1 MRLKKSPLSR
11 QLFSLKSK
19 KSPVF
24 LGFFK
29 GFSLLLLY
37 EIIEELIEE
46 AVAWTITTLVAKALS
61 FLLVVVLT
69 QFTKVTG
76 KMIAKSL
83 VLVLKPV
90 VKRFTYK
97 EGNDKLNAIKKLIRR
112 IFQMDTNDVTTVA
125 ESTGTSSSKVKTFFT
140 ELFAYLK
147 RNVKTVTATVISFV
161 TSLGS
166 GALLGGGL
174 YIGEIDIP
182 HWACIVIGIV
192 LTVIMFI
199 LTEFGIIGKG
209 IETQDEYDARIAVKN
224 AKKQEA
230 AEKARVKK
238 ELEAEIKQSEEESK
252 QARAQLLAEQEAAKK
267 AQEEAIIK
275 RKAEEIKAAYLT
287 AVSNGA
293 FSGSLEDWL
302 KQQ

>member
-1 MRLKKSPLSR
+1 MSR

-19 KSPVF
+19 KGPVF
-24 LGFFK
+24 FGFFK

-46 AVAWTITTLVAKALS
+46 VVAWTITTLVAKALS
-61 FLLVVVLT
+61 FLLVVILT

-112 IFQMDTNDVTTVA
+112 IFKMDTNDTTTVA

-147 RNVKTVTATVISFV
+147 RNVKTVTATVINFV

-174 YIGEIDIP
+174 YVGEIDIP
-182 HWACIVIGIV
+182 HWAYIIIGIV

-209 IETQDEYDARIAVKN
+209 IETQDEYDARKAAET

-230 AEKARVKK
+230 AEKAKVKK
-238 ELEAEIKQSEEESK
+238 AIEAELKQSEEEAK
-252 QARAQLLAEQEAAKK
+252 QIKAKLLEEQEAEKK
-267 AQEEAIIK
+267 AQEEAAIK
-275 RKAEEIKAAYLT
+275 QKAEALKAEYVA
-287 AVSNGA
+287 AVANGT

>member
-1 MRLKKSPLSR
+1 ML
-11 QLFSLKSK
+11 
-19 KSPVF
+19 V
-24 LGFFK
+24 
-29 GFSLLLLY
+29 Y
-37 EIIEELIEE
+37 EIIEELLEE

-112 IFQMDTNDVTTVA
+112 LFKMDNNSVTTVA
-125 ESTGTSSSKVKTFFT
+125 ESTVKAPSKSKTFFT

-147 RNVKTVTATVISFV
+147 RNAKTVSSTVINFV

-174 YIGEIDIP
+174 YVGEIDIP
-182 HWACIVIGIV
+182 QWAYIIIGVV
-192 LTVIMFI
+192 LAVVMFI
-199 LTEFGIIGKG
+199 LTELGIIGKG
-209 IETQDEYDARIAVKN
+209 IETQDEYDARKAAEV

-230 AEKARVKK
+230 AEKAKVKK
-238 ELEAEIKQSEEESK
+238 AIEAELKQSEEE
-252 QARAQLLAEQEAAKK
+252 ARQVKAKLLEEQEAERK
-267 AQEEAIIK
+267 AQEEAAIK
-275 RKAEEIKAAYLT
+275 QKAEALKAEYAS
-287 AVSNGA
+287 AVANGT
-293 FSGSLEDWL
+293 FGGSLEDWL
-302 KQQ
+302 KQH

>member
-1 MRLKKSPLSR
+1 ML
-11 QLFSLKSK
+11 
-19 KSPVF
+19 V
-24 LGFFK
+24 
-29 GFSLLLLY
+29 Y
-37 EIIEELIEE
+37 EIIEELLEE

-61 FLLVVVLT
+61 FLLVVILT

-112 IFQMDTNDVTTVA
+112 IFKMDTNDITTVA

-147 RNVKTVTATVISFV
+147 RNVKTVTATVINFA

-174 YIGEIDIP
+174 YIGEINIP

-209 IETQDEYDARIAVKN
+209 IETQAEYDARKA
-224 AKKQEA
+224 AETAQKQEA
-230 AEKARVKK
+230 AEKAKVKK
-238 ELEAEIKQSEEESK
+238 AIEAELKQSEEE
-252 QARAQLLAEQEAAKK
+252 ARQIKARLLEEREAEKK
-267 AQEEAIIK
+267 AQEEAAIK
-275 RKAEEIKAAYLT
+275 QKVEALKAEYVAAI
-287 AVSNGA
+287 ANGT

>member
-1 MRLKKSPLSR
+1 ML
-11 QLFSLKSK
+11 
-19 KSPVF
+19 V
-24 LGFFK
+24 
-29 GFSLLLLY
+29 Y
-37 EIIEELIEE
+37 EIIEELLEE

-112 IFQMDTNDVTTVA
+112 LFKMDNNDVNTVA
-125 ESTGTSSSKVKTFFT
+125 DSAETTSSKAKTFFT

-147 RNVKTVTATVISFV
+147 RNAKTVTSTVINFIA
-161 TSLGS
+161 SLGS

-174 YIGEIDIP
+174 YVGEINIP
-182 HWACIVIGIV
+182 QWAYIIIGIV

-199 LTEFGIIGKG
+199 FTEMGIIGKG
-209 IETQDEYDARIAVKN
+209 VETQDEYDARKAAET

-230 AEKARVKK
+230 AEKAKVKK
-238 ELEAEIKQSEEESK
+238 AIEAELKQSEEEAK
-252 QARAQLLAEQEAAKK
+252 QIKAKLLEEQEAEKR
-267 AQEEAIIK
+267 AQEEAAIK
-275 RKAEEIKAAYLT
+275 QKAEALKAEYVA
-287 AVSNGA
+287 AVANGT

>member
-1 MRLKKSPLSR
+1 ML
-11 QLFSLKSK
+11 
-19 KSPVF
+19 V
-24 LGFFK
+24 
-29 GFSLLLLY
+29 Y
-37 EIIEELIEE
+37 EIIEELLEE

-112 IFQMDTNDVTTVA
+112 LFKMDNNGVTPVA
-125 ESTGTSSSKVKTFFT
+125 ESTETTSSKSKTFFT

-147 RNVKTVTATVISFV
+147 RNVKTVSSTVINFV

-174 YIGEIDIP
+174 YVGEIDIP
-182 HWACIVIGIV
+182 QWAYIIIGVV
-192 LTVIMFI
+192 LAVVMFI
-199 LTEFGIIGKG
+199 LTELGIIGKG
-209 IETQDEYDARIAVKN
+209 IETQDEYDARKAVEV

-230 AEKARVKK
+230 AEKAKVKK
-238 ELEAEIKQSEEESK
+238 AIEAELKQSEEEAK
-252 QARAQLLAEQEAAKK
+252 QVKAKLLEEQEAEKK
-267 AQEEAIIK
+267 AQEEAAIK
-275 RKAEEIKAAYLT
+275 QKAEALKAEYAS
-287 AVSNGA
+287 AVANGTFA
-293 FSGSLEDWL
+293 GSLEDWL

>member
-1 MRLKKSPLSR
+1 MI
-11 QLFSLKSK
+11 
-19 KSPVF
+19 V
-24 LGFFK
+24 
-29 GFSLLLLY
+29 Y
-37 EIIEELIEE
+37 EIIEELLEE
-46 AVAWTITTLVAKALS
+46 AVAWTITTLAAKALS

-112 IFQMDTNDVTTVA
+112 IFKMDNNGVPTVA

-147 RNVKTVTATVISFV
+147 RNVKTVTATVINFV

-182 HWACIVIGIV
+182 KWAYIVIGIV

-209 IETQDEYDARIAVKN
+209 IETQDEYDARKAAET

-230 AEKARVKK
+230 AEKAKVKK
-238 ELEAEIKQSEEESK
+238 ALEAELKQSEEEAK
-252 QARAQLLAEQEAAKK
+252 QVRAKLIEEQEAQKK
-267 AQEEAIIK
+267 AAEEAAI
-275 RKAEEIKAAYLT
+275 RLKAEAVKAEYNS
-287 AVSNGA
+287 AVANGT

-302 KQQ
+302 KQK

>member
-11 QLFSLKSK
+11 QVSSLSAKKISLFA
-19 KSPVF
+19 
-24 LGFFK
+24 GFFK

-46 AVAWTITTLVAKALS
+46 VVAWTITTLVAKALS

-97 EGNDKLNAIKKLIRR
+97 EGNDKLNAIIKLIRR
-112 IFQMDTNDVTTVA
+112 IFKMDTNDTATVA
-125 ESTGTSSSKVKTFFT
+125 ESTATSSSKVKTFFT

-147 RNVKTVTATVISFV
+147 RNVKTVTATVINFV

-174 YIGEIDIP
+174 YVGEIDIP
-182 HWACIVIGIV
+182 HWAYIIIGIV
-192 LTVIMFI
+192 LTVIMFV

-209 IETQDEYDARIAVKN
+209 IETQDEYDARIADKN

-230 AEKARVKK
+230 AEKAKVKK
-238 ELEAEIKQSEEESK
+238 AIEAELKQSEEE
-252 QARAQLLAEQEAAKK
+252 ARQIKAKLLEEQEAEKK
-267 AQEEAIIK
+267 AQEEAAIK
-275 RKAEEIKAAYLT
+275 QKAEALKAEYVA
-287 AVSNGA
+287 AVANGT